1 MTVRLMQNATDI
13 AFYHRFKTPHQFFVW
28 GIFPRLIADLA
39 NVSCITDAANKI
51 HISSIELAAL
61 SP

>member
-1 MTVRLMQNATDI
+1 MTVRLMQNVTDT
-13 AFYHRFKTPHQFFVW
+13 AFHDRFETPYQFFVW

-39 NVSCITDAANKI
+39 NVSCVTDDANKI